1 MGFGYFFSA
10 SFFFLFFFF
19 AFADHVCLVFADSF
33 DVESDGVATN
43 VNAKAYLCSSISNG

>member
-1 MGFGYFFSA
+1 MGFGYFFIC
-10 SFFFLFFFF
+10 FLFFLFFFF
-19 AFADHVCLVFADSF
+19 AFADVCLVFADSF